1 MKVSDFVVER
11 LHAWG
16 VRRIYGYPG
25 DGINGVVGAVQRG
38 GNIEFIQVRHEEM
51 AAFMAVAPVGIL
63 EVEQKRRARRRET
76 TAYSRCPIARRL
88 KPICRTFDAYRRGR
102 DELEQFFSATDA
114 LEDKE
119 LKFLGWRG
127 PNHAIKTIKR
137 LSQK

>member
-1 MKVSDFVVER
+1 VPDRS
-11 LHAWG
+11 
-16 VRRIYGYPG
+16 P
-25 DGINGVVGAVQRG
+25 
-38 GNIEFIQVRHEEM
+38 
-51 AAFMAVAPVGIL
+51 L
-63 EVEQKRRARRRET
+63 ETDLQD
-76 TAYSRCPIARRL
+76 IRRL
-88 KPICRTFDAYRRGR
+88 PSRAR